1 MPPRR
6 LKREVAQPAVA
17 ELVEFTDRQLQF
29 ITHYVAWR
37 KVTKAAI
44 AAGCNPNTASSQG
57 STWLSDPRIAKEIT
71 KRIEA
76 ETQQLMITPRRILAE
91 YEAIAFSNI
100 SDFTYIE
107 DGKLYC
113 DFSDITDRR
122 QLVAI
127 KEAEFDIEEIEE
139 IEEDTGAIKRRIK
152 LGKAKIKLHDK
163 GKALDK
169 LAEILKMTQAPVNL
183 NFNQDNR
190 QLNINMLDEDQRAQL
205 RELLTIAAP
214 TTDEEKTESS

>member
-1 MPPRR
+1 
-6 LKREVAQPAVA
+6 
-17 ELVEFTDRQLQF
+17 
-29 ITHYVAWR
+29 
-37 KVTKAAI
+37 
-44 AAGCNPNTASSQG
+44 
-57 STWLSDPRIAKEIT
+57 
-71 KRIEA
+71 
-76 ETQQLMITPRRILAE
+76 MITPRRILAE

-100 SDFTYIE
+100 SDFTYVE

-122 QLVAI
+122 QLIAI
-127 KEAEFDIEEIEE
+127 KSADFDIEEIEE
-139 IEEDTGAIKRRIK
+139 EELDDDGNIVKKRRIK
-152 LGKAKIKLHDK
+152 LGRAKIQLHDK

-169 LAEILKMTQAPVNL
+169 LAEILRMTQAPVNL

-214 TTDEEKTESS
+214 TEESSDERRDDG